1 MNNLNEQLI
10 NKGSYDTIPIL
21 QFLILL
27 RHKYN
32 LPSGEYLRCVIFVV
46 CLLTS
51 PNDSNEYK
59 LYAMVKIIQVETCQR
74 GKNFA
79 SSLTRNFSPLKFR
92 NPIFLGDKKKGQ
104 REIHLVPNFCA
115 CLSIM
120 ILSHVRIF

>member
-10 NKGSYDTIPIL
+10 NKGSYDTIPLL

-32 LPSGEYLRCVIFVV
+32 LPSGEYFRCVIFVV
-46 CLLTS
+46 CLLPS
-51 PNDSNEYK
+51 PNDSSEYK
-59 LYAMVKIIQVETCQR
+59 FYAMVKKIRV
-74 GKNFA
+74 KNM
-79 SSLTRNFSPLKFR
+79 SSWKKKFPSFLTRNFFPLKFR
-92 NPIFLGDKKKGQ
+92 NPVFLGDKKKGQ

-120 ILSHVRIF
+120 ILSHV